1 MRCVERGR
9 TRSFTTGDCGPVA
22 QCRGRRGAGD
32 GDEDLHPRGHGGDDA
47 TCLWTRPSYHRDRPR
62 PSRAAPARRCVGS
75 VDLLTQTR
83 VCAWARG
90 DARGLSPSPSPGC
103 SSRKAVAAMAMPPPS
118 GRSRSLPRVR
128 TAGQRTTHFVCV
140 KVHAP
145 AARFL
150 CVAALGRRQAAAR
163 QLASCYPRAALRA
176 DAALGVQTE
185 LVVVGN
191 HGLAQPAKGR
201 RRKRTGRAC
210 EEVGRE
216 MGGRARRSVLAGEM
230 ADRHHGHCPRTPQA
244 HWVAGK
250 VPQAGP
256 RVPVCSRGA
265 GRATGASSGLF
276 RFSDVFS

>member
-1 MRCVERGR
+1 M
-9 TRSFTTGDCGPVA
+9 
-22 QCRGRRGAGD
+22 
-32 GDEDLHPRGHGGDDA
+32 
-47 TCLWTRPSYHRDRPR
+47 
-62 PSRAAPARRCVGS
+62 
-75 VDLLTQTR
+75 
-83 VCAWARG
+83 
-90 DARGLSPSPSPGC
+90 
-103 SSRKAVAAMAMPPPS
+103 K
-118 GRSRSLPRVR
+118 
-128 TAGQRTTHFVCV
+128 TAGQRTMYFVCE
-140 KVHAP
+140 KEHAS

-150 CVAALGRRQAAAR
+150 SVAALGRRQAAAR

-201 RRKRTGRAC
+201 RRKRRGRAC

-250 VPQAGP
+250 VPQGGP
-256 RVPVCSRGA
+256 RVPLWSWGA

>member
-1 MRCVERGR
+1 M
-9 TRSFTTGDCGPVA
+9 
-22 QCRGRRGAGD
+22 
-32 GDEDLHPRGHGGDDA
+32 
-47 TCLWTRPSYHRDRPR
+47 
-62 PSRAAPARRCVGS
+62 
-75 VDLLTQTR
+75 
-83 VCAWARG
+83 
-90 DARGLSPSPSPGC
+90 
-103 SSRKAVAAMAMPPPS
+103 
-118 GRSRSLPRVR
+118 R
-128 TAGQRTTHFVCV
+128 TAGQRTTDFLCV
-140 KVHAP
+140 EVHAP

-256 RVPVCSRGA
+256 RVPVCSRGP